1 MDSKRACRMF
11 LTCPLP
17 VCLSLVDAG
26 GRLLGKIRIDSETVD
41 NGGFPLLLPLF
52 QAISSLDICDFVACC
67 CIISLA
73 MLSRPVSSLLSF
85 QPSC

>member
-52 QAISSLDICDFVACC
+52 QVILSLDVLMTALLFSAVLFV
-67 CIISLA
+67 S
-73 MLSRPVSSLLSF
+73 
-85 QPSC
+85 